1 MHKNIGLPK
10 SMENPQNT
18 SEYFLATYLVPLKWK
33 WWWFTQVIHFNRE
46 AMDSQSN
53 GTKRSLRI
61 KIISMGNAEV
71 GKVGLP
77 FYEITLT
84 LKNWVKMIGLL
95 YEKHRLRSL
104 LWQSQHFKE
113 VLFRRLGQVI
123 HWQCQSQSCRKEE
136 GDANIL
142 VIPLCHYTT

>member
-1 MHKNIGLPK
+1 
-10 SMENPQNT
+10 
-18 SEYFLATYLVPLKWK
+18 
-33 WWWFTQVIHFNRE
+33 
-46 AMDSQSN
+46 
-53 GTKRSLRI
+53 
-61 KIISMGNAEV
+61 
-71 GKVGLP
+71 
-77 FYEITLT
+77 
-84 LKNWVKMIGLL
+84 MIGLL